1 MNVRACRGSVFAVSC
16 LGFLLASGGSQAS
29 TQGKNK
35 SIFVSVLDGEGQP
48 VTGMTAADFAIR
60 EDNADR
66 RIVEVKPA
74 TQPIYIAML
83 VDTSTAATSFI
94 QDIREGFSVFAKD
107 VLGKSPESQ
116 LSLWEFGQAAVR
128 VENFTKDVTKL
139 TDKINRLFP
148 RLNASS
154 VLSEALNDASNDLAR
169 KPSPRRAIVLL
180 NIEPSTEQG
189 NEQPQ
194 KINDSLMRSHTQLW
208 AVSLQ
213 KGTLKNAK
221 RDLVLNTL
229 IRNAGGTREYI
240 VAESAAPTQL
250 ARIAAALT
258 SQYEIIYERP
268 GDNAK
273 IVQVGQRT
281 GRDLKLVTGI
291 FAPE

>member
-1 MNVRACRGSVFAVSC
+1 MNARVCRTSLVTVTC
-16 LGFLLASGGSQAS
+16 LILLLTSGVGQVS
-29 TQGKNK
+29 TQGNNK
-35 SIFVSVLDGEGQP
+35 SIFVSVLDAQGNP

-66 RIVEVKPA
+66 KIVDVKPA
-74 TQPIYIAML
+74 SQPIYIAML
-83 VDTSTAATSFI
+83 VDTSTASTGFI
-94 QDIREGFSVFAKD
+94 QDIREGFSAFAKG
-107 VLGKSPESQ
+107 VLGKSAESQ

-128 VENFTKDVTKL
+128 VENFTNDLTKL

-154 VLSEALNDASNDLAR
+154 VLSEALNDASNDLAK
-169 KPSPRRAIVLL
+169 KPSPRRAIVML
-180 NIEPSTEQG
+180 NIEPSSEQSQERPERM
-189 NEQPQ
+189 NE
-194 KINDSLMRSHTQLW
+194 SLMRSHAQLW

-229 IRNAGGTREYI
+229 VRNAGGTREYI
-240 VAESAAPTQL
+240 VAESAAPMQL
-250 ARIAAALT
+250 ARIADALT
-258 SQYEIIYERP
+258 SQYEITYERP

-281 GRDLKLVTGI
+281 GKDLKIVTGI
-291 FAPE
+291 FAPK